1 MMTRDWRARER
12 VRDRGEAE
20 ERQSRYMPVVRDAL
34 GVISVSV
41 VEMCLWRVVFHT
53 SEIAPQG

>member
-1 MMTRDWRARER
+1 MRET
-12 VRDRGEAE
+12 DRGEAE

-34 GVISVSV
+34 GVISDSV

>member
-1 MMTRDWRARER
+1 MMTRGTEKREKE
-12 VRDRGEAE
+12 RGGETIWV
-20 ERQSRYMPVVRDAL
+20 YVPVVRDAL